1 MKTLLT
7 RCFALAALAA
17 CVQGCC
23 STRTPAEA
31 KPVSVELVRSGRS
44 WDGAI
49 LPPYPADPPELRIL
63 RIAIPAGARLPDH
76 RHPVIN
82 AGVLTRGS
90 LNVVAEN
97 GQTLELK
104 AGDPIIDDFV
114 APARPEILRNAALLG
129 AAVLAAQ
136 DTEGR
141 PSLSWRA
148 DHAAKVTE
156 KKASA
161 LGADMGRSAQKAADR
176 AEKRARQ
183 LAKKARKSARSLSR
197 KIEATVS

>member
-49 LPPYPADPPELRIL
+49 VPPYPADPPELRIL

-104 AGDPIIDDFV
+104 AGDPIIEVVDTWHYGYNPGKTEAEIVVFYVGDTN
-114 APARPEILRNAALLG
+114 API
-129 AAVLAAQ
+129 
-136 DTEGR
+136 TEYK
-141 PSLSWRA
+141 P
-148 DHAAKVTE
+148 VTC
-156 KKASA
+156 
-161 LGADMGRSAQKAADR
+161 R
-176 AEKRARQ
+176 
-183 LAKKARKSARSLSR
+183 
-197 KIEATVS
+197 

>member
-1 MKTLLT
+1 MQMIV

-23 STRTPAEA
+23 STRAPAGA

-44 WDGAI
+44 WDGAT
-49 LPPYPADPPELRIL
+49 LPPYPADSPELSIL

-104 AGDPIIDDFV
+104 AGDPIIEVVDTWHYGYNPGRTEAEIVVFYV
-114 APARPEILRNAALLG
+114 GATNAPI
-129 AAVLAAQ
+129 
-136 DTEGR
+136 TEYK
-141 PSLSWRA
+141 P
-148 DHAAKVTE
+148 VTC
-156 KKASA
+156 
-161 LGADMGRSAQKAADR
+161 R
-176 AEKRARQ
+176 
-183 LAKKARKSARSLSR
+183 
-197 KIEATVS
+197 